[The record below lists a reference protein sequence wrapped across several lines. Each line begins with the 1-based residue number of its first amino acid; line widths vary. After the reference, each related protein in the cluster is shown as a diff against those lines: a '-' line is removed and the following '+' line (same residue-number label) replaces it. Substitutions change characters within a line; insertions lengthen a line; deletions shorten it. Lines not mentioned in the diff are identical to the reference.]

1 MADQKI
7 SELTALS
14 ALPATDDYF
23 VLLDTDANT
32 TKKLAANY
40 IYHDWAA
47 HVATATASTGTITTV
62 SATNRYFTLHGKTRV
77 LTGLVYITTA
87 GTGADTL
94 RVTIPS
100 GAAANTVGGG
110 AWVGHGYS
118 TGAGAVIVTLT
129 AGGSYLELSKYDYS
143 TVIADGVSIGYHIVY
158 ELA

>member
-32 TKKLAANY
+32 TKKVAANY

-47 HVATATASTGTITTV
+47 HAPTTTASTGTITTV

-77 LTGLVYITTA
+77 LSGLVYITTA
-87 GTGADTL
+87 GTGAGTL

-110 AWVGHGYS
+110 SWTGSGYS
-118 TGAGAVIVTLT
+118 SGVAAVVILNPSNAYIEIT
-129 AGGSYLELSKYDYS
+129 AYDGT
-143 TVIADGVSIGYHIVY
+143 TVIGNGKTIGYHIVY

>member
-40 IYHDWAA
+40 IYHDWAS
-47 HVATATASTGTITTV
+47 HTATVTASSGSFTTV
-62 SATNRYFTLHGKTRV
+62 SGMNRYFTLHGKTRV
-77 LTGLVYITTA
+77 LSGLVYITDKGTA
-87 GTGADTL
+87 ADTL

-110 AWVGHGYS
+110 SWTGSGYS
-118 TGAGAVIVTLT
+118 SGVAAVVILNPSNAYIEIT
-129 AGGSYLELSKYDYS
+129 AYDGT
-143 TVIADGVSIGYHIVY
+143 TVIGDGKTIGYHIIY